1 MKKNSLLLITI
12 MLALLLSA
20 CELSKLKFGEVRMMY
35 GTNEA
40 GRISYDIS
48 TFTGIERGRLQVEPG
63 KKIAFVYEVDLDKG
77 TILIEWQD
85 PQGEVIWQKNLDASD
100 QGDEEI
106 EVISPG
112 TYTIFIQG
120 KGAGGRFDVSWQEK

>member
-1 MKKNSLLLITI
+1 MKKNSFLLIII
-12 MLALLLSA
+12 MLSVFMSA
-20 CELSKLKFGEVRMMY
+20 CELNKVKFGEVRMMY

-48 TFTGIERGRLQVEPG
+48 TFTGIERGQLRVEPG
-63 KKIAFVYEVDLDKG
+63 KMIAFAYEVDLDKG

-85 PQGEVIWQKNLDASD
+85 PQGDVIWQKNLDASD
-100 QGDEEI
+100 QGDEKI